1 MIRKNTFARLDVVTM
16 KNKVKM
22 RELDQAKRVHHFL
35 EVACG
40 YSEEEAVLEASR
52 CLECK
57 HPKCVLACPV
67 EIDIPGFIKAIK
79 KRDFEGAYEVVT
91 KDNVL
96 PAICGRVCPQES
108 QCEGACIVGIK
119 NEAVSIGALER
130 FVGDYARLHMK
141 TSKVKAKKID
151 KKVALVGSGP
161 ASLACAAVLVEEGV
175 HVDMFE
181 ALHDYGGVLMY
192 GIPSFRLPKDIVKE
206 EIKVLEDKGVHF
218 HKNVLIGKTITIDE
232 LKEDY
237 DAIFLGTGAGL
248 PRELGLPGEHGSGI
262 YYANEFLTRVNLM
275 GSADFPKH
283 KTPVKIGQKVA
294 VIGGGNV
301 AMDAAR
307 TARRLGA
314 REVFILYRRDMDSLP
329 ARKEEIHHAMEE
341 GIEFRL
347 LESPVSFALED
358 YQVKSVKT
366 EVMELGDLDA
376 SGRRRP
382 IGSGTFSDHEVDSV
396 IVAIGQS
403 PNPIVKRATKEL
415 KTDQWGRVVVDEAL
429 QTSIEGV
436 YAGGDSVLG
445 AATVILAMGAGKKA
459 ALNMVKSFKS

>member
-1 MIRKNTFARLDVVTM
+1 
-16 KNKVKM
+16 
-22 RELDQAKRVHHFL
+22 
-35 EVACG
+35 
-40 YSEEEAVLEASR
+40 
-52 CLECK
+52 
-57 HPKCVLACPV
+57 LACPV
-67 EIDIPGFIKAIK
+67 EIDIPAFIEAIT
-79 KRDFEGAYEVVT
+79 KRDFDRAYGVIT

-96 PAICGRVCPQES
+96 PSICGRVCPQES

-130 FVGDYARLHMK
+130 FVGDFARAHIK
-141 TSKVKAKKID
+141 TSKVQVDKIG

-161 ASLACAAVLVEEGV
+161 ASLACAAVLVEHGV
-175 HVDMFE
+175 EVDVFE
-181 ALHDYGGVLMY
+181 ALHDFGGVLMY
-192 GIPSFRLPKDIVKE
+192 GIPSFRLPKEIVKE
-206 EIKVLEDKGVHF
+206 EIQVLKDKGVHF
-218 HKNVLIGKTITIDE
+218 HKNVLIGKTITIEE
-232 LKEDY
+232 LKEEEKY
-237 DAIFLGTGAGL
+237 HGIFLGTGAGL
-248 PRELGLPGEHGSGI
+248 PRALGIEGEHGSGI

-314 REVFILYRRDMDSLP
+314 SEVFVLYRRDMESLP
-329 ARKEEIHHAMEE
+329 ARKEEIHHAIEE
-341 GIEFRL
+341 GIDFRL

-358 YQVKSVKT
+358 YQVRGVKT
-366 EVMELGDLDA
+366 QVMHLGEVDA

-382 IGSGTFSDHEVDSV
+382 LGSGTYREHKVDSV

-415 KTDQWGRVVVDEAL
+415 KTDQWGRVVVDEDGM
-429 QTSIEGV
+429 TSIEDV

-459 ALNMVKSFKS
+459 ALKMLESFKS

>member
-1 MIRKNTFARLDVVTM
+1 MYARLGVDIM
-16 KNKVKM
+16 NDKILM
-22 RELDQAKRVHHFL
+22 REIDAQERVHHFL

-40 YSEEEAVLEASR
+40 YNAEEVMLEASR

-79 KRDFEGAYEVVT
+79 EKDFSSAYQVIT

-96 PAICGRVCPQES
+96 PSICGRVCPQES

-119 NEAVSIGALER
+119 NTSVSIGALER
-130 FVGDYARLHMK
+130 FVGDYARDHLK
-141 TSKVKAKKID
+141 TKEVGKDKMG

-161 ASLACAAVLVEEGV
+161 ASLACAAVLIEEGV
-175 HVDMFE
+175 DVSIYE

-192 GIPSFRLPKDIVKE
+192 GIPSFRLPKEIVRE
-206 EIKVLEDKGVHF
+206 EIKVLEDKGVKF
-218 HKNVLIGKTITIDE
+218 YKNVLIGKTITIDE
-232 LKEDY
+232 LKKDY

-248 PRELGLPGEHGSGI
+248 PSTLGLPGEHGSGI

-275 GSADFPKH
+275 GSHTFPVQ
-283 KTPVKIGQKVA
+283 KTPIKIGQKVA

-307 TARRLGA
+307 TAVRLGA
-314 REVFILYRRDMDSLP
+314 KEVFILYRRDMESLP
-329 ARKEEIHHAMEE
+329 ARKEEIHHAIEE
-341 GIEFRL
+341 GIGFRL
-347 LESPVSFALED
+347 LESPVSFALEN
-358 YQVKSVKT
+358 YEVKSVKT
-366 EVMELGDLDA
+366 EVMELGEKDA

-382 IGSGTFSDHEVDSV
+382 LGTSRFREHEVDSV
-396 IVAIGQS
+396 IIAIGQS
-403 PNPIVKRATKEL
+403 PNPIVKRETKAL
-415 KTDQWGRVVVDEAL
+415 KTDKWGRVVVDEYG
-429 QTSIEGV
+429 QTSIEDV

-459 ALNMVKSFKS
+459 AKRMLERFK